1 MSVIREYRKRKK
13 LTQEQFSKKIG
24 VSIGTVKRWE
34 GHTAIPTLKQAAS
47 ICKILRLP
55 FMKLYNEFKEVE

>member
-1 MSVIREYRKRKK
+1 MSVIKEYRKRKK
-13 LTQEQFSKKIG
+13 LTQEQFSKKVG
-24 VSIGTVKRWE
+24 VSVGTVKRWE
-34 GHTAIPTLKQAAS
+34 KRSNVPTLKQAAS

>member
-1 MSVIREYRKRKK
+1 MSVIREYRKRRK
-13 LTQEQFSKKIG
+13 LTQEQFGKKVG
-24 VSIGTVKRWE
+24 VSTGTVIRWE
-34 GHTAIPTLKQAAS
+34 HRSNIPTLKQAAS